1 MAASWEH
8 ADVFPVIAR
17 LIEDRFAVKG
27 DFVTH
32 DEISASLVSDS
43 EGATIISQALESGE
57 SHTPAWV
64 AHNMVAWFRLANQT
78 GRSDLIG
85 SSSTTSGPTNLKSMH
100 PERRCNWATWPPSLS
115 CGQVGSLPL
124 IPRGIHTLSLRQ
136 VGGHLGIWRPTW
148 PS

>member
-32 DEISASLVSDS
+32 DEISASLVADS

-57 SHTPAWV
+57 SHTPAWL
-64 AHNMVAWFRLANQT
+64 AHNMVAWFSQRISVGESDWI
-78 GRSDLIG
+78 GRFDRIKLD
-85 SSSTTSGPTNLKSMH
+85 NK
-100 PERRCNWATWPPSLS
+100 WAYKPKADAS
-115 CGQVGSLPL
+115 
-124 IPRGIHTLSLRQ
+124 
-136 VGGHLGIWRPTW
+136 
-148 PS
+148 